1 MYLKS
6 INSFIEDKVPLFC
19 KYIIVSFF
27 QQVKNYIPNK
37 KSSYANLENNN
48 IIILKIKQL
57 TNQILNIYKKFAL
70 LRK

>member
-48 IIILKIKQL
+48 NYYLE
-57 TNQILNIYKKFAL
+57 NQTTHQSNSEYL
-70 LRK
+70 